1 MITAGTVLAWVIG
14 GVVAGATGWQIG
26 SAIKT
31 AWRRKD
37 ADKQTQQLMRTV
49 GADNYKEFSAYLRDA
64 TALGYIDPQ
73 TNKAALAAYTK
84 LRSYNF
90 DYNKLNNSEVRS
102 LTNLYDQI
110 YANDGAFKSYW
121 DRQYSNMSDEDKLK
135 IINGAST
142 LNATIPAPAYLDTS
156 FDRYQK
162 EVAPLKL
169 YSNKE
174 LAELYDLDY
183 DYNNILKDYEA
194 GAQADVDYS
203 NYVSNLAG
211 FLGERD
217 NVTNMTSY
225 LDSIRN
231 VKSEAINKGIS
242 NGARAAAEVLAN
254 KEAIQN
260 KTQANQEVALNRFEL
275 MNDSLLNRAEAA
287 LNATNVYN
295 DLAKNLWN
303 TGATLYANDVNRRGQ
318 DLLTNANI
326 LSADENLRSNRQA
339 QNNLMAA
346 MYNNYSAQ
354 NRAANGG
361 VNNTDWL
368 FHNVYMPAADG
379 NLRVALSNFIGDQ
392 YSQQTRAEDT
402 SAKWGMMSR

>member
-90 DYNKLNNSEVRS
+90 DYN
-102 LTNLYDQI
+102 
-110 YANDGAFKSYW
+110 
-121 DRQYSNMSDEDKLK
+121 KLK

-287 LNATNVYN
+287 LNATDVYN

-339 QNNLMAA
+339 QNNLMAS